1 MLLRSQSGRGGSEAA
16 VQRPYGR
23 PGRTHGRITRD
34 AGRRVRSTS
43 KGVLPGEGTASMVDL
58 DVDKGDGVVGSEGEA
73 PYRGIK
79 VHRVIDADKP
89 RLAQLLAVLWGE
101 VCLLLMVI
109 PFLPKP

>member
-1 MLLRSQSGRGGSEAA
+1 MS
-16 VQRPYGR
+16 
-23 PGRTHGRITRD
+23 
-34 AGRRVRSTS
+34 
-43 KGVLPGEGTASMVDL
+43 
-58 DVDKGDGVVGSEGEA
+58 KGDGVVGSEGEA